1 MTWDTSAMGIC
12 AQEGWITAAVASFE
26 RRTEKGEME
35 GIRLGLYRWAGL
47 WRRRKGIGALQILV
61 AFLACAGDRRVAV
74 WGSAITGARKGRS
87 DGKERKGTEA
97 VLTCGAGL
105 QREGEATRVGS

>member
-1 MTWDTSAMGIC
+1 MRSGMRNSPAAMACLDASRGNG
-12 AQEGWITAAVASFE
+12 EGGVRLELCRRAAAAYKEGE
-26 RRTEKGEME
+26 R
-35 GIRLGLYRWAGL
+35 
-47 WRRRKGIGALQILV
+47 ALAESV

-87 DGKERKGTEA
+87 AGKERKGIEA

-105 QREGEATRVGS
+105 QREGEATRAGG